1 MRREAKYVGWFLLIL
16 GIASIAINCL
26 TLAGGDYQ
34 ASGTSCKAICGIS
47 LLISEVF
54 NPVVGNFIKASLGIL
69 IGSGFA
75 FFGYLLLKDTRKRDS

>member
-34 ASGTSCKAICGIS
+34 ASGTSCKAICGIG

-54 NPVVGNFIKASLGIL
+54 NPIMGNFIERSLGIL

-75 FFGYLLLKDTRKRDS
+75 FLGYLILKDTRS